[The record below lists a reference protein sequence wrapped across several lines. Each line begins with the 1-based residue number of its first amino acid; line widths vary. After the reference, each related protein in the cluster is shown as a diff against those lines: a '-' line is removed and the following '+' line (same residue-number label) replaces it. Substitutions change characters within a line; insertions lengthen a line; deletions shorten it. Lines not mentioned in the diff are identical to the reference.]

1 MRAHCVALLLFT
13 ALASAQTGRDAVK
26 PLLVM
31 IKSEWDDPG
40 QDPSQ
45 NGVGIVLA
53 RQSDRLYIATAN
65 HVVRYGPRKAKS
77 VLLRLH
83 WLPGEPKKAD
93 VTEHFDT
100 KLDLAVLILGRA
112 SELAVPELPFRVL
125 ADSTKLKPEE
135 SKVRAMGYPGGREW
149 YVRSAP
155 DVVAPGDAESV
166 KFDAAWLAGGYSG
179 GGLFTDGWELAG
191 MIKNDQPPEGEA
203 LRIERLIERV
213 KQWGYPVQL
222 AAGGVVI
229 PKPQPTGVV
238 NPRPQRA
245 DSVWIEPGTFLMGC
259 SPGDRECDSDERN
272 PPVRTTIAKGFWL
285 KKTEVTQAEFQRVM
299 GSNPSHIKGPN
310 RPVESVTWHEA
321 ADYCRKVGGR
331 LPTAAEWE
339 YAARAGTPGPTYGE
353 LDAIAWYRDNSK
365 SGTHDVATKQPNGWG
380 LYDMLGNVWE
390 WVSDNYD
397 SNSRE
402 LRGGSWYSFSLVTR
416 ASNRSRVVPGDRN
429 LTDGFRC
436 SRDD

>member
-1 MRAHCVALLLFT
+1 
-13 ALASAQTGRDAVK
+13 
-26 PLLVM
+26 
-31 IKSEWDDPG
+31 
-40 QDPSQ
+40 
-45 NGVGIVLA
+45 
-53 RQSDRLYIATAN
+53 
-65 HVVRYGPRKAKS
+65 
-77 VLLRLH
+77 
-83 WLPGEPKKAD
+83 
-93 VTEHFDT
+93 
-100 KLDLAVLILGRA
+100 
-112 SELAVPELPFRVL
+112 
-125 ADSTKLKPEE
+125 
-135 SKVRAMGYPGGREW
+135 
-149 YVRSAP
+149 
-155 DVVAPGDAESV
+155 
-166 KFDAAWLAGGYSG
+166 
-179 GGLFTDGWELAG
+179 